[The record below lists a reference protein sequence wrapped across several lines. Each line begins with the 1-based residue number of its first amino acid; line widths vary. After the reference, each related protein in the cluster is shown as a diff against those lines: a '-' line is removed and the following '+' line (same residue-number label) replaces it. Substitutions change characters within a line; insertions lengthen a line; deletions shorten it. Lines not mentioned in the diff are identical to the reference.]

1 MSTVRMTQ
9 APRVARQLPARASLR
24 SINLSG
30 LTNSPS
36 SRIVVA
42 TITFGAI
49 AIAIFQ
55 LLLHIATSSSVYELS
70 HLQTEKRE
78 LTTTTQILGQQVDS
92 LASQQNLANA
102 AQKLGM
108 ISNANPVFLRL
119 EDQKVFGK
127 PKAALTADGRV
138 SRNLVPNSAMVR
150 TSVIADPTASLAA
163 DSANATST
171 TGSTIET
178 GTPQAAGF
186 VAVKSNVANG
196 SSAIRS
202 VVSTSGGIPA
212 SPTH

>member
-1 MSTVRMTQ
+1 MSTVRLTQ
-9 APRVARQLPARASLR
+9 AQRSPRQLPARASLR

-30 LTNSPS
+30 LTSSSS
-36 SRIVVA
+36 SRVVVA

-55 LLLHIATSSSVYELS
+55 LLLHIATSSSVYELA
-70 HLQTEKRE
+70 HLQGEKRE

-119 EDQKVFGK
+119 ADQKVFGK

-138 SRNLVPNSAMVR
+138 SRNLVPNSAMIR
-150 TSVIADPTASLAA
+150 TSVIAAPTETLATGVDA
-163 DSANATST
+163 GVAAAN
-171 TGSTIET
+171 
-178 GTPQAAGF
+178 PQAAGF
-186 VAVKSNVANG
+186 VAVKPNVAPV
-196 SSAIRS
+196 STAVSS
-202 VVSTSGGIPA
+202 VVSISGGIPA

>member
-1 MSTVRMTQ
+1 MSTLRLTQ
-9 APRVARQLPARASLR
+9 AQRSPRQLPARASLR

-30 LTNSPS
+30 LTSSSS
-36 SRIVVA
+36 SRVIVA

-55 LLLHIATSSSVYELS
+55 LLLHIATSSSVYELA
-70 HLQTEKRE
+70 HLQSEKRE

-119 EDQKVFGK
+119 ADQKVFGK

-138 SRNLVPNSAMVR
+138 SRNLVPNSAMIR
-150 TSVIADPTASLAA
+150 TSVIAAPTATLASEA
-163 DSANATST
+163 GVAAVA
-171 TGSTIET
+171 
-178 GTPQAAGF
+178 PQAAAF
-186 VAVKSNVANG
+186 VAVKPNVAPVTTAV
-196 SSAIRS
+196 SS
-202 VVSTSGGIPA
+202 VVSISGGIPA

>member
-1 MSTVRMTQ
+1 MSTVRLTQ
-9 APRVARQLPARASLR
+9 APRTSRQLPARASLR

-30 LTNSPS
+30 LTSSSS
-36 SRIVVA
+36 SRVVVA
-42 TITFGAI
+42 TITVGAI

-138 SRNLVPNSAMVR
+138 SRNLVPNSAMTR
-150 TSVIADPTASLAA
+150 TSVIADPTSIVAA
-163 DSANATST
+163 DAISAISA
-171 TGSTIET
+171 GA
-178 GTPQAAGF
+178 PQAAGF
-186 VAVKSNVANG
+186 VKVNVANG
-196 SSAIRS
+196 STAVNS

>member
-1 MSTVRMTQ
+1 MSAIRLTQ
-9 APRVARQLPARASLR
+9 PQRTSRQLPARASLR

-36 SRIVVA
+36 SRVVVA
-42 TITFGAI
+42 TITLGAI
-49 AIAIFQ
+49 GIAILQ

-119 EDQKVFGK
+119 ADQKVFGK

-138 SRNLVPNSAMVR
+138 SRNLVPNSAMIR
-150 TSVIADPTASLAA
+150 SSVLAA
-163 DSANATST
+163 PAAEAATDLVAVNQT
-171 TGSTIET
+171 AGN
-178 GTPQAAGF
+178 PQAAGF
-186 VAVKSNVANG
+186 VAVKPNVANPTTPV
-196 SSAIRS
+196 SS
-202 VVSTSGGIPA
+202 VVSNSGGIPA

>member
-9 APRVARQLPARASLR
+9 APRAARQLPARASLR

-36 SRIVVA
+36 SRVVVA
-42 TITFGAI
+42 TITLGAI

-70 HLQTEKRE
+70 HLQIEKRE

-102 AQKLGM
+102 AEKLGM

-138 SRNLVPNSAMVR
+138 SRNLVPNSAMIR
-150 TSVIADPTASLAA
+150 TSVIADPTTTLAA
-163 DSANATST
+163 DATSATATST
-171 TGSTIET
+171 VAT

-186 VAVKSNVANG
+186 VAVKANVANG
-196 SSAIRS
+196 SSAVRS

>member
-1 MSTVRMTQ
+1 MSTVRLTQ
-9 APRVARQLPARASLR
+9 APRSARQLPARASLR

-36 SRIVVA
+36 SRVVVA
-42 TITFGAI
+42 TITIGAV

-78 LTTTTQILGQQVDS
+78 LSTTTQILGQQVDS

-102 AQKLGM
+102 AEKLGM

-119 EDQKVFGK
+119 SDEKVFGK

-138 SRNLVPNSAMVR
+138 SRNLVPNSAM
-150 TSVIADPTASLAA
+150 TSSSLIADPTTTAA
-163 DSANATST
+163 TGANIPATV
-171 TGSTIET
+171 GS
-178 GTPQAAGF
+178 PQAAGF
-186 VAVKSNVANG
+186 VAVNSNVANT
-196 SSAIRS
+196 STAVRS

>member
-1 MSTVRMTQ
+1 MSTARLTQ
-9 APRVARQLPARASLR
+9 AQRSPRQLPARASLR

-30 LTNSPS
+30 LTNSSS
-36 SRIVVA
+36 SRVVVA
-42 TITFGAI
+42 TITLGAI

-55 LLLHIATSSSVYELS
+55 LLLHIATSSSVYELA
-70 HLQTEKRE
+70 HLQSEKRE

-119 EDQKVFGK
+119 ADQKVFGK

-138 SRNLVPNSAMVR
+138 SRNLVPNSAMIR
-150 TSVIADPTASLAA
+150 ASVIATPAAALATELEGGV
-163 DSANATST
+163 SAAN
-171 TGSTIET
+171 
-178 GTPQAAGF
+178 PQAAGV
-186 VAVKSNVANG
+186 VAVKPNVAPVTTAV
-196 SSAIRS
+196 SS
-202 VVSTSGGIPA
+202 VVSNSGGIPA

>member
-1 MSTVRMTQ
+1 MSTVRLTQ
-9 APRVARQLPARASLR
+9 APRTARQLPSRASLR

-30 LTNSPS
+30 LTSSSS
-36 SRIVVA
+36 SRVVVA
-42 TITFGAI
+42 TITLGAV

-102 AQKLGM
+102 AEKLGM

-138 SRNLVPNSAMVR
+138 SRNLVPNSAMTR
-150 TSVIADPTASLAA
+150 TSVIADPTTAVAA
-163 DSANATST
+163 DAINTSSI
-171 TGSTIET
+171 GA
-178 GTPQAAGF
+178 PQASSF
-186 VAVKSNVANG
+186 VKVNVANG
-196 SSAIRS
+196 STAVSS

>member
-1 MSTVRMTQ
+1 MSTARLSQRSVQ
-9 APRVARQLPARASLR
+9 PQQRVNLRALPAMGAARANR
-24 SINLSG
+24 SAMVFLAIC
-30 LTNSPS
+30 
-36 SRIVVA
+36 VA
-42 TITFGAI
+42 AI
-49 AIAIFQ
+49 AVLNLCI
-55 LLLHIATSSSVYELS
+55 HIMTSNAVYELAD
-70 HLQTEKRE
+70 LQAQKRE

-102 AQKLGM
+102 AEKLGM

-138 SRNLVPNSAMVR
+138 SRNLVPNSAMIR
-150 TSVIADPTASLAA
+150 TSVIADPTTTLAA
-163 DSANATST
+163 DATAATATST
-171 TGSTIET
+171 VAT

-186 VAVKSNVANG
+186 VAVKANVANG
-196 SSAIRS
+196 SSAVRS

>member
-1 MSTVRMTQ
+1 MSTARLTQ
-9 APRVARQLPARASLR
+9 APRSARQLPARSSLR

-36 SRIVVA
+36 SRVVVL
-42 TITFGAI
+42 TITLGAV

-78 LTTTTQILGQQVDS
+78 LSTTTQILGQQVDS

-138 SRNLVPNSAMVR
+138 SRNLVPNSAM
-150 TSVIADPTASLAA
+150 TLSSVIVAPETTPATESAAAASA
-163 DSANATST
+163 
-171 TGSTIET
+171 
-178 GTPQAAGF
+178 PQAAAF
-186 VAVKSNVANG
+186 VPVKGNVANG
-196 SSAIRS
+196 STSIGS
-202 VVSTSGGIPA
+202 VVSNSGGIPA

>member
-1 MSTVRMTQ
+1 MSTVRLTQ
-9 APRVARQLPARASLR
+9 APRSARQLPARASLR

-36 SRIVVA
+36 SRVVVA
-42 TITFGAI
+42 TITLGAV

-102 AQKLGM
+102 AEKLGM

-138 SRNLVPNSAMVR
+138 SRNLVPNSAMIR
-150 TSVIADPTASLAA
+150 TSVIADPTSTLAV
-163 DSANATST
+163 DATNT
-171 TGSTIET
+171 VAT

-186 VAVKSNVANG
+186 VAVKANVANTP
-196 SSAIRS
+196 SAVSS

>member
-1 MSTVRMTQ
+1 MSTARLTQ
-9 APRVARQLPARASLR
+9 APRSPRQLPARSSLR

-36 SRIVVA
+36 SRVVVL
-42 TITFGAI
+42 TITLGAV

-78 LTTTTQILGQQVDS
+78 LATTTQILGQQVDS

-150 TSVIADPTASLAA
+150 SSVIVTADVAPAA
-163 DSANATST
+163 AATVS
-171 TGSTIET
+171 GVV
-178 GTPQAAGF
+178 PQAAGF
-186 VAVKSNVANG
+186 VPVKSNVANG
-196 SSAIRS
+196 SVATGS
-202 VVSTSGGIPA
+202 VVSNSGGIPA

>member
-1 MSTVRMTQ
+1 MSTARLTQ
-9 APRVARQLPARASLR
+9 AQRSPRQLPARASLR

-30 LTNSPS
+30 LTSSSS
-36 SRIVVA
+36 SRVVVA
-42 TITFGAI
+42 TITAGAI
-49 AIAIFQ
+49 TIAIFQ
-55 LLLHIATSSSVYELS
+55 LLLHIATSSSVYELA
-70 HLQTEKRE
+70 HLQGEKRE

-119 EDQKVFGK
+119 ADQKVFGK

-150 TSVIADPTASLAA
+150 TSVIATPTAALAA
-163 DSANATST
+163 ELESGVSVAS
-171 TGSTIET
+171 
-178 GTPQAAGF
+178 PQAAGV
-186 VAVKSNVANG
+186 VAVKPNVAPV
-196 SSAIRS
+196 STVVSS
-202 VVSTSGGIPA
+202 VVSNSGGIPA

>member
-1 MSTVRMTQ
+1 MSTVRLTQ
-9 APRVARQLPARASLR
+9 APRSARQLPARASLR

-30 LTNSPS
+30 LTSSPS
-36 SRIVVA
+36 SRVVVA
-42 TITFGAI
+42 TITLGAV

-102 AQKLGM
+102 AEKLGM

-138 SRNLVPNSAMVR
+138 SRNLVPNSAMIR
-150 TSVIADPTASLAA
+150 TSVIADPTSTLAA
-163 DSANATST
+163 DATNT
-171 TGSTIET
+171 VAT

-186 VAVKSNVANG
+186 VAVKANVANTP
-196 SSAIRS
+196 SAVSS

>member
-1 MSTVRMTQ
+1 MSTARLTQ
-9 APRVARQLPARASLR
+9 AQRSPRQLPARASLR

-30 LTNSPS
+30 LTNSSS
-36 SRIVVA
+36 SRVVVA
-42 TITFGAI
+42 TITLGAI

-55 LLLHIATSSSVYELS
+55 LLLHIATSSSVYELA
-70 HLQTEKRE
+70 HLQSEKRE

-119 EDQKVFGK
+119 ADQKVFGK

-138 SRNLVPNSAMVR
+138 SRNLVPNSAMIR
-150 TSVIADPTASLAA
+150 TSVIATPAA
-163 DSANATST
+163 AMAIELESGVSA
-171 TGSTIET
+171 GI
-178 GTPQAAGF
+178 PQAAGA
-186 VAVKSNVANG
+186 VAVKPNVAPVTTAV
-196 SSAIRS
+196 SS
-202 VVSTSGGIPA
+202 VVSNSGGIPA

>member
-1 MSTVRMTQ
+1 
-9 APRVARQLPARASLR
+9 
-24 SINLSG
+24 
-30 LTNSPS
+30 
-36 SRIVVA
+36 VVA

-102 AQKLGM
+102 AEKLGM

-138 SRNLVPNSAMVR
+138 SRNLVPNSAMIR
-150 TSVIADPTASLAA
+150 TSVIAEPSTTLAA
-163 DSANATST
+163 DATNNPSAGAT
-171 TGSTIET
+171 
-178 GTPQAAGF
+178 QAASF
-186 VAVKSNVANG
+186 VKVNVANG
-196 SSAIRS
+196 STAVSS

>member
-1 MSTVRMTQ
+1 
-9 APRVARQLPARASLR
+9 
-24 SINLSG
+24 
-30 LTNSPS
+30 
-36 SRIVVA
+36 VVA
-42 TITFGAI
+42 TITLGAI
-49 AIAIFQ
+49 GIAILQ

-119 EDQKVFGK
+119 ADQKVFGK

-138 SRNLVPNSAMVR
+138 SRNLVPNSAMIR
-150 TSVIADPTASLAA
+150 SSVLAA
-163 DSANATST
+163 PTTEAATGLAAVET
-171 TGSTIET
+171 TGAN
-178 GTPQAAGF
+178 PQAAGF
-186 VAVKSNVANG
+186 VAVKPNVANG
-196 SSAIRS
+196 SSAVSS
-202 VVSTSGGIPA
+202 VVSNSGGIPA

>member
-1 MSTVRMTQ
+1 MSTARLIQ
-9 APRVARQLPARASLR
+9 APRSPRQLPARSSLR

-36 SRIVVA
+36 SRVVVL
-42 TITFGAI
+42 TITLGAV

-78 LTTTTQILGQQVDS
+78 LATTTQILGQQVDS

-119 EDQKVFGK
+119 EDQRVFGK

-138 SRNLVPNSAMVR
+138 SRNLVPNSAMIR
-150 TSVIADPTASLAA
+150 SSVIVTGDLAQADAATATPVS
-163 DSANATST
+163 
-171 TGSTIET
+171 GVV
-178 GTPQAAGF
+178 PQAAGF
-186 VAVKSNVANG
+186 VPVKANVANG
-196 SSAIRS
+196 ATTVGS
-202 VVSTSGGIPA
+202 VVSNSGGIPA

>member
-1 MSTVRMTQ
+1 MSTIRLTQ
-9 APRVARQLPARASLR
+9 APRSSRQLPTRASLR

-30 LTNSPS
+30 LTNSSS
-36 SRIVVA
+36 SRVVVA
-42 TITFGAI
+42 TITLGAI

-102 AQKLGM
+102 AEKLGM

-150 TSVIADPTASLAA
+150 TSVIADPTTTLAA
-163 DSANATST
+163 DATN
-171 TGSTIET
+171 TISS
-178 GTPQAAGF
+178 GAPQAASF
-186 VAVKSNVANG
+186 VKVNVANG
-196 SSAIRS
+196 SSSVNS

>member
-1 MSTVRMTQ
+1 MSTVRLTQ
-9 APRVARQLPARASLR
+9 AQRSPRQLPARASLR

-30 LTNSPS
+30 LTNSSS
-36 SRIVVA
+36 SRVVVA
-42 TITFGAI
+42 TITLGAI

-55 LLLHIATSSSVYELS
+55 LLLHIATSSSVYELA
-70 HLQTEKRE
+70 HLQSEKRE

-119 EDQKVFGK
+119 ADQKVFGK

-138 SRNLVPNSAMVR
+138 SRNLVPNSAMIR
-150 TSVIADPTASLAA
+150 TSVIATPAA
-163 DSANATST
+163 AMATELESGVSA
-171 TGSTIET
+171 TI
-178 GTPQAAGF
+178 PQAAGA
-186 VAVKSNVANG
+186 VAVKPNVAPVTTAV
-196 SSAIRS
+196 SS
-202 VVSTSGGIPA
+202 VVSNSGGIPA

>member
-1 MSTVRMTQ
+1 MSTARLTQ
-9 APRVARQLPARASLR
+9 APRSARQLPARASLR

-30 LTNSPS
+30 LANSSS
-36 SRIVVA
+36 SRVVVLTISAGVVA
-42 TITFGAI
+42 I
-49 AIAIFQ
+49 ALFQ

-78 LTTTTQILGQQVDS
+78 LTTSTQILGQQVDS
-92 LASQQNLANA
+92 LSSQQNLANA
-102 AQKLGM
+102 AEKLGM

-138 SRNLVPNSAMVR
+138 SRNLVPNAAMIR
-150 TSVIADPTASLAA
+150 TSEIVNPAATTTLDAATIGNPAAQASA
-163 DSANATST
+163 
-171 TGSTIET
+171 
-178 GTPQAAGF
+178 F
-186 VAVKSNVANG
+186 VPVNQNVANG

-202 VVSTSGGIPA
+202 VISTSGGIPA

>member
-9 APRVARQLPARASLR
+9 APRAARQLPARASLR
-24 SINLSG
+24 SINLAG
-30 LTNSPS
+30 LTSSSS
-36 SRIVVA
+36 SRVVVA
-42 TITFGAI
+42 TITLGAI

-127 PKAALTADGRV
+127 PKAALNDNSGRI
-138 SRNLVPNSAMVR
+138 SRNLIANSALVSKTQVSGSKSILAK
-150 TSVIADPTASLAA
+150 TSP
-163 DSANATST
+163 
-171 TGSTIET
+171 
-178 GTPQAAGF
+178 
-186 VAVKSNVANG
+186 VKSNVNQAQPA
-196 SSAIRS
+196 SSPVGFVEGA
-202 VVSTSGGIPA
+202 IPA
-212 SPTH
+212 SPTR

>member
-1 MSTVRMTQ
+1 MSTVRLTQ
-9 APRVARQLPARASLR
+9 AQRSPRQLPARASLR

-30 LTNSPS
+30 LTSSSS
-36 SRIVVA
+36 SRVVVA
-42 TITFGAI
+42 TITLGAI

-55 LLLHIATSSSVYELS
+55 LLLHIATSSSVYELA
-70 HLQTEKRE
+70 HLQGEKRE

-119 EDQKVFGK
+119 ADQKVFGK

-138 SRNLVPNSAMVR
+138 SRNLVPNSAMIR
-150 TSVIADPTASLAA
+150 TSVITAPTATLVTELDGGVSAA
-163 DSANATST
+163 
-171 TGSTIET
+171 
-178 GTPQAAGF
+178 TPQAAGL
-186 VAVKSNVANG
+186 VAVKPNVAPVTPAV
-196 SSAIRS
+196 SS
-202 VVSTSGGIPA
+202 VVSNSGGIPA

>member
-1 MSTVRMTQ
+1 MSTVRLTQ
-9 APRVARQLPARASLR
+9 AQRSPRQLPARASLR

-30 LTNSPS
+30 LASSSS
-36 SRIVVA
+36 SRVVVA
-42 TITFGAI
+42 TITVGAI

-55 LLLHIATSSSVYELS
+55 LLLHIATSSSVYELA
-70 HLQTEKRE
+70 HLQGEKRE

-119 EDQKVFGK
+119 ADQKVFGK

-138 SRNLVPNSAMVR
+138 SRNLVPNSAMIR
-150 TSVIADPTASLAA
+150 TSVIAAPTETLATGVDA
-163 DSANATST
+163 GVAAAN
-171 TGSTIET
+171 
-178 GTPQAAGF
+178 PQAAGF
-186 VAVKSNVANG
+186 VAVKPNVAPV
-196 SSAIRS
+196 STAVSS
-202 VVSTSGGIPA
+202 VVSISGGIPA